1 MWDTP
6 LEALQK
12 SAFESMYDQKND
24 LNLTREAKDLV
35 DMVQKLSTSSENTK
49 QNDDTLNV
57 ANMLWNE
64 FERAIINLNLWEDQA
79 KALIEELERIQ
90 NENRNNLSPD
100 ITQWIEDL
108 INLLTPQ
115 ANPLLWN
122 TININSID
130 ITDNGFQ
137 YSLWSQRNEINQIL
151 TKFNQIDTLFWEGYN
166 QLKSNLNTI
175 KNYLNWQNITHGNTA
190 KIITFLERTGVQPNW
205 TIDYRNT
212 NPIPQLVGMLNTF
225 IEGIDNYR
233 KGTLKDHNDVIN
245 KYRQQKEDNDRAT
258 QEQKADFEEFRNLIM
273 REKVSKLDRRI
284 DPEERENIKKYIRN
298 KKIEGQ
304 NIVFGLYDKMK
315 ILKFNDNDTEDQE
328 IFDEIMKCIEDNYE
342 NEIWERDLNNLLGS
356 KNIVDYYC
364 SLDPDRNKDID
375 MNQGE
380 NWEFIQIGSDDYYQ
394 KIRQWDTINTICEW
408 RDFTTNRF
416 MEKFKEADTARM
428 INNLRI
434 LKNSFDITTLIENG
448 DQFNNDEEMVNKL
461 LDKAATKFKETRW
474 TNFLNDEDVTIFINM
489 LEFPGIYLP
498 ENSALKTA
506 TDDVRTTRI
515 DRINNYIEWH
525 ANIITEPLPALEETS
540 INNKNLFKWLTA
552 ETIANYYTDISGKF
566 NNNQEIKGLLTT
578 LRDWLTS
585 APNGDWSND
594 KIRKLQDALWIRW
607 NAKDWRFGPKTFE
620 SLQNRINSLLQP
632 SQNNTPGN
640 PYNDIENKQ
649 EELSRINPEQ
659 ITNLRSW
666 LNKNNVADFF
676 NNVITKDS
684 LTEEQK
690 QLLLL
695 TKKWL
700 TGESENDDIKKL
712 QELLTGI
719 TVDWK
724 FGIDTFNALR
734 KNFNISSIKVE
745 KKYENIPEWWEYHE
759 TMDDWTKVYQITD
772 LKYLVERESFPTNSC
787 VEYNGIFFR
796 DTLHFYDKNESVWQG
811 NWTRNKFQW
820 DDGVLLQYTDSG
832 HEHIQYLPKEKF
844 SQYTY
849 EYKKIEKNDKLFLQI
864 LKTLNSDQDNCYG
877 IDSNNNISNKTN
889 PKYYE
894 KNWKLIQKRCDRNL
908 TVPINKYKIR
918 ENGHRQEMWKMVYQA
933 NVAWRWEYK
942 IYDRYKDLA

>member
-1 MWDTP
+1 MWWVDGTP
-6 LEALQK
+6 QEAPQPK
-12 SAFESMYDQKND
+12 TAFENLYDQKD
-24 LNLTREAKDLV
+24 ALNLTRDAKALV
-35 DMVQKLSTSSENTK
+35 DMVQSLSISSENDK

-64 FERAIINLNLWEDQA
+64 FERAISNLNLWEDQA

-90 NENRNNLSPD
+90 NENWNNLSPD
-100 ITQWIEDL
+100 ITQWIDDL
-108 INLLTPQ
+108 IKLLTPQ

-122 TININSID
+122 TIDINSIH
-130 ITDNGFQ
+130 ITDNGFK

-175 KNYLNWQNITHGNTA
+175 KNYLNWQSITYGNTA
-190 KIITFLERTGVQPNW
+190 KIITFLERSGVQPNW

-212 NPIPQLVGMLNTF
+212 TPIPQLVGMLNTF
-225 IEGIDNYR
+225 IEEIDNYR
-233 KGTLKDHNDVIN
+233 KGTLKGHNDVIN

-258 QEQKADFEEFRNLIM
+258 QEQKEDFEEFRNLIM

-284 DPEERENIKKYIRN
+284 DPGEMENIKEYIRN
-298 KKIEGQ
+298 KKIEDQ
-304 NIVFGLYDKMK
+304 NIVFELYDKMK
-315 ILKFNDNDTEDQE
+315 ILKFNDNDAEDQE

-552 ETIANYYTDISGKF
+552 KTIADYYKEVSESF
-566 NNNQEIKGLLTT
+566 NNNQNIKELLTT
-578 LRDWLTS
+578 LQEWLTS
-585 APNGDWSND
+585 KPESDWSNN
-594 KIRKLQDALWIRW
+594 KIRKLQTDLSITW
-607 NAKDWRFGPKTFE
+607 NANDWKFGPKTFE
-620 SLQNRINSLLQP
+620 SLQNRITTLLQQ
-632 SQNNTPGN
+632 SQNSTDATINQN
-640 PYNDIENKQ
+640 PAG
-649 EELSRINPEQ
+649 SRINNGSGSG
-659 ITNLRSW
+659 NLENGGAAVNGGNIENGGAAVNGGNLENSGATV
-666 LNKNNVADFF
+666 N
-676 NNVITKDS
+676 
-684 LTEEQK
+684 
-690 QLLLL
+690 
-695 TKKWL
+695 
-700 TGESENDDIKKL
+700 GESPEGGVETIVNYKQEALNLLNDSQLRELPWRQQIKSYMNSEDWIRYIQL
-712 QELLTGI
+712 CLLPEYKWKI
-719 TVDWK
+719 DWK
-724 FGIDTFNALR
+724 FGS
-734 KNFNISSIKVE
+734 K
-745 KKYENIPEWWEYHE
+745 
-759 TMDDWTKVYQITD
+759 
-772 LKYLVERESFPTNSC
+772 
-787 VEYNGIFFR
+787 
-796 DTLHFYDKNESVWQG
+796 TLSA
-811 NWTRNKFQW
+811 
-820 DDGVLLQYTDSG
+820 
-832 HEHIQYLPKEKF
+832 
-844 SQYTY
+844 
-849 EYKKIEKNDKLFLQI
+849 
-864 LKTLNSDQDNCYG
+864 LKTYINRMWNKWDN
-877 IDSNNNISNKTN
+877 DNFMKNLSNNNTWNIINILGTPWN
-889 PKYYE
+889 TPE
-894 KNWKLIQKRCDRNL
+894 KNFVAIKNWEHKYMINFVNWAEAELDVHNGESWIKKLKLKYTEPGWKVRYI
-908 TVPINKYKIR
+908 TMR
-918 ENGHRQEMWKMVYQA
+918 ENSIYIYKNPNNWRREYEGIWVSANGHWK
-933 NVAWRWEYK
+933 NEYEGVWDTEPK
-942 IYDRYKDLA
+942 QWNTLLEKFNQFT